1 VWFKDSLIF
10 YYLKPVKQ
18 NIEIFETAF
27 VTADFRATD
36 VALSKDR
43 YAHLWPSEGT
53 KIYRKAYVDSVSRHE
68 PFAHCLRNR
77 YFLEAIENLFNEQK
91 IELLINFGC
100 GFSMYPFLL
109 PKTMA
114 HIEIDMPHSINYKK
128 EKIADWCASKKL
140 PKRNISFLEADFTSN
155 YEPQLLEKIA
165 SIKGN
170 KRSFILLEGVLFFI
184 GRPETERL
192 FKLFSTIQ
200 GTDEY
205 VGSVS
210 FQKEIESR
218 TAFKKLIQFTE
229 ERLVA
234 NEKFCY
240 QTVEDRYYLNLD
252 DYAMVDHQ
260 NTFTVANKY
269 VPATILDP
277 DEVLDEHFY
286 VLKKK

>member
-1 VWFKDSLIF
+1 ME
-10 YYLKPVKQ
+10 Q

-27 VTADFRATD
+27 VTADFRASD

-53 KIYRKAYVDSVSRHE
+53 KTYRQAYVESVSRYE

-77 YFLEAIENLFNEQK
+77 FFLDKIENLFKEQK

-109 PKTMA
+109 PKTLA
-114 HIEIDMPHSINYKK
+114 HIEIDMPQPINYKK
-128 EKIADWCASKKL
+128 KKITDWCASKKL
-140 PKRNISFLEADFTSN
+140 PERDITFLEADFTSN
-155 YEPQLLEKIA
+155 YEQPLLEKIR
-165 SIKGN
+165 SIKQN

-184 GRPETERL
+184 GKPETDRL
-192 FKLFSTIQ
+192 FNLFSSIQ
-200 GTDEY
+200 GTGEY

-210 FQKEIESR
+210 FQKKIESR

-240 QTVEDRYYLNLD
+240 QTVEDSYYLNMA
-252 DYAMVDHQ
+252 DYTLVDHE
-260 NTFTVANKY
+260 NTFTVAKQY
-269 VPATILDP
+269 APKKTLEP

-286 VLKKK
+286 ILKKQ